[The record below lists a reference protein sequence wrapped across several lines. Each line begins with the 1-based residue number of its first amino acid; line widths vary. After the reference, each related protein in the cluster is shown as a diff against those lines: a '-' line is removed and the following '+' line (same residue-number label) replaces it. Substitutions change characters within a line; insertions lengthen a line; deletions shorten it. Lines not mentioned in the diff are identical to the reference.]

1 MTVISN
7 QDGRVTVQLSKAE
20 TALLNN
26 ALNEA
31 FESLDGDE
39 LEIRLG
45 SSREEA
51 LRLLGE
57 LGRVNLS

>member
-7 QDGRVTVQLSKAE
+7 QEGRVTVQLSKAE

-45 SSREEA
+45 ASREEA

>member
-45 SSREEA
+45 ASREEA